1 MHKRVFPVIL
11 AALLLGASGSWAQE
25 PVQQSPQ
32 PDPAKPVVDAVISA
46 SQVLEGIEKASR
58 DMGEKTIAQSQS
70 SPDAPRSYVRRP
82 IKNSLILIAAGAV
95 AGAGAGGAITKT
107 SKGAMVGAI
116 LGGVAGLLYDRVTA
130 REPGI

>member
-1 MHKRVFPVIL
+1 MNKRVFPLVL
-11 AALLLGASGSWAQE
+11 TALLLCTGALWAQD
-25 PVQQSPQ
+25 PAQSSRQ

-46 SQVLEGIEKASR
+46 TQVLEGIEKASR
-58 DMGEKTIAQSQS
+58 DMGEKTQVQS
-70 SPDAPRSYVRRP
+70 SPDAPRTYVRRP

-95 AGAGAGGAITKT
+95 AGAGAGGAISKN

>member
-1 MHKRVFPVIL
+1 MNKRVFSLML
-11 AALLLGASGSWAQE
+11 AVLVLSTGALLAQE
-25 PVQQSPQ
+25 PMQQAPQ

-46 SQVLEGIEKASR
+46 TQVLEGIEKASR
-58 DMGEKTIAQSQS
+58 DMGEKSVVQS
-70 SPDAPRSYVRRP
+70 SPDGPRTYVRRP

-95 AGAGAGGAITKT
+95 AGAGAGGAITKN

-116 LGGVAGLLYDRVTA
+116 LGGVAGLVYDRVTA

>member
-1 MHKRVFPVIL
+1 MNKCVFPLIL
-11 AALLLGASGSWAQE
+11 AALLACTGALLAQE
-25 PVQQSPQ
+25 PVQQAPQ
-32 PDPAKPVVDAVISA
+32 TDPAKPVVDAVISA
-46 SQVLEGIEKASR
+46 TQVLEGIEKASR
-58 DMGEKTIAQSQS
+58 DMGEKSVVQAT
-70 SPDAPRSYVRRP
+70 PDGPRTYVRRP

-95 AGAGAGGAITKT
+95 AGAGAGGAITKN